1 MLVSATPCLLKMVR
15 GKTKL
20 PPTKSIHC
28 TLRAPWKNNIVNF
41 ERGTP
46 TGQETIIIKEFRKHQ
61 INLQKNHGD
70 NGRKV

>member
-15 GKTKL
+15 AKTKL

-46 TGQETIIIKEFRKHQ
+46 TGAGNYNNQGI
-61 INLQKNHGD
+61 QKASN
-70 NGRKV
+70 